1 MPAPVGALA
10 PIVIWEPVMMQL
22 VRDNGVNL
30 LGVVV
35 RHCLEIPLDADGRVK
50 YPAAPVRVAP
60 LYTVR
65 AVSPLEMTNS
75 FALHGSAMS
84 SSDENIK
91 LCARFI
97 GVLRA
102 VCARTPSVFFVERVL
117 QDFSQCLLARNF
129 FQS

>member
-1 MPAPVGALA
+1 MTSASGLLFAS
-10 PIVIWEPVMMQL
+10 VM
-22 VRDNGVNL
+22 
-30 LGVVV
+30 
-35 RHCLEIPLDADGRVK
+35 AFK
-50 YPAAPVRVAP
+50 KA
-60 LYTVR
+60 

-91 LCARFI
+91 RCARFI